1 MKSILTKIL
10 ISTLIMTS
18 IVSKATKINRLRQTR
33 GAKPERK
40 LFGFGGGM
48 EQKLKEQQEN
58 NQHENMV
65 MMMKMME
72 RQGQIKKV
80 LDLVGQFN
88 SRLEDL
94 AESVNTEIVQL
105 SAVANSNM
113 SRPGYLK
120 GEMNDRI

>member
-1 MKSILTKIL
+1 MKNIFTKFLTTLLILTTIL
-10 ISTLIMTS
+10 T
-18 IVSKATKINRLRQTR
+18 KATKINKLRQTR
-33 GAKPERK
+33 NGRPERK
-40 LFGFGGGM
+40 LGLFDGGM
-48 EQKLKEQQEN
+48 EQKLKEQQDA

-113 SRPGYLK
+113 NRPKYLK
-120 GEMNDRI
+120 GDRI